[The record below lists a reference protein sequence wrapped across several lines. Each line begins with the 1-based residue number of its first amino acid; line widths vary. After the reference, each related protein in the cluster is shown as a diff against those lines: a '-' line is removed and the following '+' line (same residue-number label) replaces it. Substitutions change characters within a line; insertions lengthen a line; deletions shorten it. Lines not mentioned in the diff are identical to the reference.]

1 MSFLIRGKKYKMTGE
16 RGEHINVS
24 HLHTLV
30 SQDTFI
36 KNKKTQTGFV
46 SSLHI
51 IPLSICLCYML
62 KIKAEIKLKKRASC
76 YLPK

>member
-1 MSFLIRGKKYKMTGE
+1 MTREQG
-16 RGEHINVS
+16 GHINVP

-36 KNKKTQTGFV
+36 KKKTQTEFV
-46 SSLHI
+46 SSFHI
-51 IPLSICLCYML
+51 MPLSICLCYML

>member
-1 MSFLIRGKKYKMTGE
+1 MTRE
-16 RGEHINVS
+16 QSKHINVP

-36 KNKKTQTGFV
+36 KKKTQTGFV
-46 SSLHI
+46 SSFHI

>member
-1 MSFLIRGKKYKMTGE
+1 MTRE
-16 RGEHINVS
+16 QGEHINVP

-36 KNKKTQTGFV
+36 KNTNWIRQFISHYSIV
-46 SSLHI
+46 YL
-51 IPLSICLCYML
+51 PLLYV
-62 KIKAEIKLKKRASC
+62 KDKAEIKLKKRASC